1 MIRTQRLSC
10 YETHS
15 IEWPLFLNGKSQGNL
30 ELLMPLIERC
40 SKRLSI
46 ELCSITQH
54 LVSSNH
60 SKLYLCPIPA
70 RRKRLIE
77 RGYSPQHLLA
87 EYISQ
92 CLGHPFRYDPRRIK
106 RIKQTTPQTGLT
118 RSQRLKGQINSLRY
132 VGEPN
137 DQVILID
144 DVITSG
150 STLNEAERALKE
162 LGVIPLVSLSLFF
175 TDQQVNTQLPIDPL
189 FKELV

>member
-1 MIRTQRLSC
+1 MMLTHRLSC
-10 YETHS
+10 YETNS
-15 IEWPLFLNGKSQGNL
+15 TEWPLFLKGKSQGNL

-40 SKRLSI
+40 SDRLSQ

-60 SKLYLCPIPA
+60 AKIYLCPIPA

-137 DQVILID
+137 DQVILVD

-162 LGVIPLVSLSLFF
+162 LGIIPLVSLSLFL
-175 TDQQVNTQLPIDPL
+175 TDQQINTELPIDPL